1 MSRGRAVARR
11 RPRAPLPAGR
21 RSRGWAVAV
30 LAPVAL
36 TLLLLP
42 VRGEIA
48 LSSVLLLFLLTVL
61 ATASLGGLGPSLLA
75 SLMSF
80 VLANWFYTPPLHTW
94 KVDDFDNLLALAV
107 LLMVGCVASWYGATV
122 NHRSAEAERARTATE
137 LRTALLAAVS
147 HDLRTPLA
155 SIKASVTSLLADDVD
170 WPPDVERQFVLAID
184 HDADRLTYLVTN
196 LLDMSRLSTGAVA
209 VHRVPVGVEELV
221 LTAVRSLG
229 DRADPGRLD
238 IDVDEALP
246 SVETDPSLV
255 ERAIANL
262 VDNALAWSPADR
274 PVRIEASVPAG
285 GSTAPDAAADEVDLL
300 VVDHGP
306 GIPPAERERVFLPFQ
321 RHGDRSNGPGVGLGL
336 AVARGMV
343 DAVGGRLAVR
353 DTAGGGT
360 TMVVSLPQ
368 HGGGGA

>member
-1 MSRGRAVARR
+1 MSRGLPAAR
-11 RPRAPLPAGR
+11 RPRRARLPAAR
-21 RSRGWAVAV
+21 RSGGWAVAV
-30 LAPVAL
+30 LAPAGL

-42 VRGEIA
+42 VRDQIA

-61 ATASLGGLGPSLLA
+61 AAASIGGLGPSLLA
-75 SLMSF
+75 SVVAF
-80 VLANWFYTPPLHTW
+80 VLANWFFTPPLHTW
-94 KVDDFDNLLALAV
+94 KVEDFDNLLALAV

-122 NHRSAEAERARTATE
+122 SHRSAEAARARAAAE

-209 VHRVPVGVEELV
+209 VHRVAVGMDELV
-221 LTAVRSLG
+221 LTAVTSLG

-246 SVETDPSLV
+246 SVDTDPSLV

-274 PVRIEASVPAG
+274 PVRIEASVPPVAA
-285 GSTAPDAAADEVDLL
+285 APDTSRAAVDLR

-306 GIPPAERERVFLPFQ
+306 GIPPGERERVFLPFQ

-336 AVARGMV
+336 AVARGLV
-343 DAVGGRLAVR
+343 DAVGGRLSVR